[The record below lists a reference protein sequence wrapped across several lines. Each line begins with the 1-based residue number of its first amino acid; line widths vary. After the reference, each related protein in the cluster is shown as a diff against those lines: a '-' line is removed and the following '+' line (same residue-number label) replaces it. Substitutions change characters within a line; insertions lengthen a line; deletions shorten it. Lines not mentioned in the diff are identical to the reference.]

1 MMTLIKVRAVKPL
14 GGYRLWFEFSD
25 GSQGERDFANFLC
38 KDRPVLEPLRD
49 ADYFA
54 RVFLQRGAPTWPNG
68 FDLAPWALHDDME
81 RDNALTRPPR
91 VA

>member
-1 MMTLIKVRAVKPL
+1 MPIFYDITVSMTLLKVRAVKPL
-14 GGYRLWFEFSD
+14 GGHKLRFEFSD

-54 RVFLQRGAPTWPNG
+54 RVFPPARRAH
-68 FDLAPWALHDDME
+68 LAEWI
-81 RDNALTRPPR
+81 
-91 VA
+91 